1 MGWNN
6 FSPSADKEITEIIS
20 DAKLTYDCIDKDLIT
35 VDVEVNVQVG
45 EITVPIRGSASK
57 EIRVKAPNL
66 MSHDNK
72 FICSYDSKFIDIQ
85 EGDE

>member
-35 VDVEVNVQVG
+35 VDVEVNV
-45 EITVPIRGSASK
+45 
-57 EIRVKAPNL
+57 
-66 MSHDNK
+66 
-72 FICSYDSKFIDIQ
+72 
-85 EGDE
+85 